1 MIPVVVLTGFLGA
14 GKTTLLKRLLRDP
27 GYADSAVIINEYG
40 EVPLDHDLLASSEE
54 TFVSTSTG
62 CLCCVVRS
70 DLAATLMDLH
80 RRRALGEVPAYKR
93 VLIETSG
100 LADPAPILHALMTEQ
115 PVLETHR
122 LEAVATL
129 VDALHGPGALE
140 RHPEAQ
146 RQVRL
151 ADRILLTK
159 PDLADTTALRATLA
173 ALNPAAET
181 RDVLH
186 GAVPAEW
193 LLAAAPRTDEWLDA
207 TARHSANL
215 GSVIIEREAPI
226 PAMALTL
233 WLQGLAEHLGSKLLR
248 LKGLVCVAEA
258 PEAPAVLHGIGHVMH
273 APAWLET
280 WPSADH
286 RSRIVLIGQGIPPW
300 WPIRLLDAIEEEV
313 RSAGQRL
320 GHDGV
325 VHRA

>member
-1 MIPVVVLTGFLGA
+1 
-14 GKTTLLKRLLRDP
+14 
-27 GYADSAVIINEYG
+27 
-40 EVPLDHDLLASSEE
+40 
-54 TFVSTSTG
+54 
-62 CLCCVVRS
+62 
-70 DLAATLMDLH
+70 
-80 RRRALGEVPAYKR
+80 VPAYRR

-129 VDALHGPGALE
+129 VDALHGAGALE

-159 PDLADTTALRATLA
+159 PDLADTTALRAQLA

-186 GAVPAEW
+186 GGVPADW
-193 LLAAAPRTDEWLDA
+193 LLAPAPRTDDWLDA
-207 TARHSANL
+207 TARHSADL
-215 GSVIIEREAPI
+215 GSVIIQREAPI

-233 WLQGLAEHLGSKLLR
+233 WLQGLAEHLGERLLR
-248 LKGLVCVAEA
+248 LKGLVCIAEA

-273 APAWLET
+273 APTWLEA

-300 WPIRLLDAIEEEV
+300 WPLRLLEAIEGEV
-313 RSAGQRL
+313 LDAQRL
-320 GHDGV
+320 GDDGV
-325 VHRA
+325 VHRG

>member
-27 GYADSAVIINEYG
+27 DYADSAVIINEYG

-54 TFVSTSTG
+54 TFVATATG

-80 RRRALGEVPAYKR
+80 RRRAAGEVPAYRR

-129 VDALHGPGALE
+129 VDALHGPAALE

-159 PDLADTTALRATLA
+159 PDLADAAALRAMLA
-173 ALNPAAET
+173 TLNPAAET

-186 GAVPAEW
+186 GVVPAAW
-193 LLAAAPRTDEWLDA
+193 LLAPAPRTDEWLDA

-215 GSVIIEREAPI
+215 GSVIIQREGPL

-233 WLQGLAEHLGSKLLR
+233 WLQGLAEHLGPKLLR
-248 LKGLVCVAEA
+248 LKGLVCIAEA
-258 PEAPAVLHGIGHVMH
+258 PKAPAVLHGIGHVMH
-273 APAWLET
+273 APEWLDA

-286 RSRIVLIGQGIPPW
+286 RSRIVLIGQGIPPY
-300 WPIRLLDAIEEEV
+300 WPLRLLDAIEQEV
-313 RSAGQRL
+313 RSASQRL
-320 GHDGV
+320 GNDGV
-325 VHRA
+325 VDRG